1 MSEGHQKVT
10 CLVFLGYFGEG
21 GGLEVLE
28 EGGGLFSRVG
38 WDEGNFFDT
47 TGWFFF
53 PDGSSAGPSAGR
65 LIPPMPPTADTKRR
79 CGCGATTRRRQAGC
93 DTHWGNV
100 RGSSC
105 NTGRRTSGC

>member
-10 CLVFLGYFGEG
+10 CLALLGCFGDG
-21 GGLEVLE
+21 GGLGVLLG
-28 EGGGLFSRVG
+28 GGGLFSLVG
-38 WDEGNFFDT
+38 WDEGNALDA

-53 PDGSSAGPSAGR
+53 PDSSSAGPSAGR
-65 LIPPMPPTADTKRR
+65 LIPPMPPTADT
-79 CGCGATTRRRQAGC
+79 RRRYGCCANAGRRRGGC
-93 DTHWGNV
+93 DTHWGSV